1 MAASEQIC
9 STGIAGF
16 DEILAGGLPRD
27 RLYLLEGAPGTGK
40 TTLGMQFLLAGAQA
54 GERGMYITF
63 SETSEELH
71 AVADSHG
78 WSMTNIA
85 LCDMGAIAPQ
95 LGPEAQTTLFHPAD
109 LELNQTTQL
118 LFDEIDRV
126 KPQRIVFDTV
136 SEVRTLAQTAARYR
150 RHLLLLKRFFS
161 QRANTVIFLDDLI
174 ASDNDMQMH
183 SIVHGV
189 FRLEKYRADFGTERR
204 QINIA
209 KLRGVRFT
217 GGNHDYSIEH
227 GGVQIYPR
235 LIAANQSKPWQRQ
248 HLVSG
253 IARLDKL
260 LGGGLDRGTS
270 NLFMGPAGSGKS
282 TLALQ
287 YSVRA
292 AERGEG
298 VAMFQFDETLET
310 LFARASALGLDPRPH
325 IEKGILQVQTVDPA
339 ELPPGQFIDV
349 IRRAVEQRNARLVV
363 IDSLNGYLHATPMA
377 KHVVLQL
384 HELLS
389 YLGRRGV
396 TTILVLTQQG
406 MMGTMQSPVDLTY
419 LSDTILLT
427 RYFEAYGAVRKAATV
442 LKKRSGMHET
452 TIREFSIK
460 PGLGIEMGAALRGF
474 QGILTGV
481 PKYIGESKEML
492 DVPAADDAR

>member
-1 MAASEQIC
+1 MAASNRIC

-16 DEILAGGLPRD
+16 DEILAGGLPRN
-27 RLYLLEGAPGTGK
+27 RLYLLEGSPGTGK
-40 TTLGMQFLLAGAQA
+40 TTLGMQFLIAGAQA
-54 GERGMYITF
+54 GETGMYITF

-71 AVADSHG
+71 AVAESHG
-78 WSMTNIA
+78 WSMKDIA
-85 LCDMGAIAPQ
+85 LCDMGAIQPQ

-118 LFDEIDRV
+118 LFSEISRV

-150 RHLLLLKRFFS
+150 RHLLVLKHFFS
-161 QRANTVIFLDDLI
+161 QRQNTVIFLDDLI

-189 FRLEKYRADFGTERR
+189 FRLEKYRADFGAERR

-209 KLRGVRFT
+209 KLRGVSFT
-217 GGNHDYSIEH
+217 GGNHDYSIER
-227 GGVQIYPR
+227 GGVRVYPR
-235 LIAANQSKPWQRQ
+235 LIAADQSRPWDRQ
-248 HLVSG
+248 QLVSG
-253 IARLDKL
+253 IVGLDKL

-282 TLALQ
+282 TLAFQ
-287 YSVRA
+287 YAIRA

-310 LFARASALGLDPRPH
+310 LISRVTALGMNPKPYVD
-325 IEKGILQVQTVDPA
+325 KGIMHVQTVDPA
-339 ELPPGQFIDV
+339 ELSPGQFIDV
-349 IRRAVEQRNARLVV
+349 IRRAVEARDARLVV

-442 LKKRSGMHET
+442 LKKRSGAHET
-452 TIREFSIK
+452 TIREFTIK
-460 PGLGIEMGAALRGF
+460 PGIGIEVGNTLRGF

-481 PKYIGESKEML
+481 PTYVGESKEML
-492 DVPAADDAR
+492 NVPADDTR

>member
-1 MAASEQIC
+1 MAASDRIC
-9 STGIAGF
+9 STGIPGF
-16 DEILAGGLPRD
+16 DEILAGGLPRN

-40 TTLGMQFLLAGAQA
+40 TTLGMQFLIAGAKV
-54 GERGMYITF
+54 GEKGMYITF

-71 AVADSHG
+71 AVAESHG
-78 WSMTNIA
+78 WPMAGIE
-85 LCDMGAIAPQ
+85 LCDMGTIQPQ
-95 LGPEAQTTLFHPAD
+95 LGLDAQTTLFHPAD

-118 LFDEIDRV
+118 LFAEIDRV
-126 KPQRIVFDTV
+126 KPLRIVFDTV

-150 RHLLLLKRFFS
+150 RHLLLLKHFFS
-161 QRANTVIFLDDLI
+161 QRKNTVIFLDDLI

-189 FRLEKYRADFGTERR
+189 FRLEKYRADFGSERR

-217 GGNHDYSIEH
+217 GGNHDYSIER
-227 GGVQIYPR
+227 GGLRVYPR
-235 LIAANQSKPWQRQ
+235 LIAADQSKPWQRER
-248 HLVSG
+248 LASG
-253 IARLDKL
+253 VEGLDQL

-282 TLALQ
+282 TLAFQ
-287 YSVRA
+287 YAIRA

-298 VAMFQFDETLET
+298 VALFQFDETMET
-310 LFARASALGLDPRPH
+310 LFARASALGMDPQPH
-325 IEKGILQVQTVDPA
+325 IDSGIMHIQTVDPA
-339 ELPPGQFIDV
+339 ELAPGQFTDV
-349 IRRAVEQRNARLVV
+349 IRNAVETRDARLVV

-377 KHVVLQL
+377 QHVVLQL

-406 MMGTMQSPVDLTY
+406 MMGAMQSPVDLTY

-442 LKKRSGMHET
+442 LKKRSGPHET
-452 TIREFSIK
+452 TIREFSIRSDV
-460 PGLGIEMGAALRGF
+460 GVIMGNALRDF

-481 PKYIGESKEML
+481 PKYVGEGKEML
-492 DVPAADDAR
+492 DVTADDDR

>member
-1 MAASEQIC
+1 MGGNDRIC
-9 STGIAGF
+9 NTGIGGF
-16 DEILAGGLPRD
+16 DEILAGGLPRN

-40 TTLGMQFLLAGAQA
+40 TTLGMQFLLAGVAA
-54 GERGMYITF
+54 GEPGMYITF

-71 AVADSHG
+71 AVAESHG
-78 WSMTNIA
+78 WPIA
-85 LCDMGAIAPQ
+85 GITLCDMGAIEPQ

-118 LFDEIDRV
+118 LFEQIDRV
-126 KPQRIVFDTV
+126 NPLRVVFDTV

-150 RHLLLLKRFFS
+150 RHLLLLKHFFS
-161 QRANTVIFLDDLI
+161 RRKNTVIFLDDLI

-189 FRLEKYRADFGTERR
+189 FRLEKYRADFGAERR
-204 QINIA
+204 QINIG
-209 KLRGVRFT
+209 KLRGVRFV
-217 GGNHDYSIEH
+217 GGNHDYTIER
-227 GGVQIYPR
+227 GGLQIYPR
-235 LIAANQSKPWQRQ
+235 LIAAEQSVPWQRKQ
-248 HLVSG
+248 LVSG
-253 IARLDKL
+253 IVGLDQL

-282 TLALQ
+282 TLAFQ
-287 YSVRA
+287 YA
-292 AERGEG
+292 IETAKGGEA
-298 VAMFQFDETLET
+298 VAMFVFDETLET
-310 LFARASALGLDPRPH
+310 LFARVSALGMDPRPYIDQGLMH
-325 IEKGILQVQTVDPA
+325 IQTVDPA
-339 ELPPGQFIDV
+339 ELSPGQFTDV
-349 IRRAVEQRNARLVV
+349 IRRAVQERGARLVV

-377 KHVVLQL
+377 QHVVLQL

-406 MMGTMQSPVDLTY
+406 MMGAMQSPIDLTY

-442 LKKRSGMHET
+442 LKKRSGAHET
-452 TIREFSIK
+452 SIREFTIK
-460 PGLGIEMGAALRGF
+460 NGVGIQMGAALGKF

-481 PKYIGESKEML
+481 PKYVGESEEML
-492 DVPAADDAR
+492 DIAADDKR